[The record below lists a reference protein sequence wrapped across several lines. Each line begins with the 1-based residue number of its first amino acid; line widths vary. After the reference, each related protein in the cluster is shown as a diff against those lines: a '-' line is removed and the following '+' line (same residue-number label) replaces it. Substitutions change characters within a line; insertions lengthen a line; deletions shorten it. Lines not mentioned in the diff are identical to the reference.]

1 MIIYVREKNNDEN
14 LSEPLEIIINV
25 KGEDPALQRQKLAN
39 TIYEEI
45 KSEFHGYEKFVNK
58 NEIINQLLNNDL
70 NKEEITN
77 SLKLKIKQE
86 EEKQNNEK
94 VEQIFEKLEFHDFE
108 FNKNTIIS
116 LIKEKNFNKE
126 VVQNW
131 INEKVSEKIYDALT
145 LTKLE
150 DVDITK
156 ASKDEVL
163 KNIINLDF
171 NINEVKKLYPKK
183 EENNVKPNPPVDK
196 ERVDIMFEEL
206 DQELGVSGFL
216 EEELVKEKII
226 EYNFDK
232 EKVTLWV
239 EETLLENQNN

>member
-1 MIIYVREKNNDEN
+1 M
-14 LSEPLEIIINV
+14 
-25 KGEDPALQRQKLAN
+25 
-39 TIYEEI
+39 
-45 KSEFHGYEKFVNK
+45 
-58 NEIINQLLNNDL
+58 
-70 NKEEITN
+70 
-77 SLKLKIKQE
+77 
-86 EEKQNNEK
+86 
-94 VEQIFEKLEFHDFE
+94 
-108 FNKNTIIS
+108 
-116 LIKEKNFNKE
+116 
-126 VVQNW
+126 QNW
-131 INEKVSEKIYDALT
+131 INEKVSEKIYEA

-163 KNIINLDF
+163 KNINDKDF